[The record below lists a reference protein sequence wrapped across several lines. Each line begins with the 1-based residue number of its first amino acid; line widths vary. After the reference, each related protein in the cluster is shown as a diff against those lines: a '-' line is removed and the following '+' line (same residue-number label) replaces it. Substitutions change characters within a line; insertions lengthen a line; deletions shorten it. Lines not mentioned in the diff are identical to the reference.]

1 MSFLYMEQ
9 NHVSKGAMLVV
20 IIIEMLGYDR
30 LSYVQLLT
38 GRLVR
43 QDMCCVNTERK
54 MAAHGVINALYLT
67 GNLWMSDGMAVR
79 VNVM

>member
-1 MSFLYMEQ
+1 
-9 NHVSKGAMLVV
+9 
-20 IIIEMLGYDR
+20 
-30 LSYVQLLT
+30 
-38 GRLVR
+38 
-43 QDMCCVNTERK
+43 